1 MVRNWGRVPI
11 FIGRVPKQKL
21 GRLSTFFYKREGPSH
36 RKTEEEK
43 GVMKEKSKGV
53 KESKKAPQKSLK
65 EKRKMK
71 KEKKNR

>member
-1 MVRNWGRVPI
+1 MTEVGRQRAKP
-11 FIGRVPKQKL
+11 
-21 GRLSTFFYKREGPSH
+21 
-36 RKTEEEK
+36 RKTEIEVVVPLFFISGKDEDNTREE